1 MSSTPAH
8 ALSANAA
15 GTVTALER
23 GIAVLRCFT
32 QDVPSLSNAELS
44 LRTGIPK
51 PTVTRLATTLVA
63 LGMLRQDPAT
73 ERFALA
79 AGVVPLANAFLAQV
93 DVRAVARPHMA
104 ALAERFGG
112 AVYLAVRDEL
122 DMVLI
127 EIARS
132 RSASLRSNHEL
143 GARIALRESALGRAY
158 LCALAAH
165 DEPAHARLMARLVRA
180 DRAAHA
186 RAAPGLA
193 QAQADFVQ
201 DGLCLS
207 LGEVSPLVHSVAVP
221 LEDARGEVL
230 ALNFGAPGFA
240 MPEGFLRHTVGPALR
255 EAVEAIQRE
264 MLGR

>member
-1 MSSTPAH
+1 MPSTPVH
-8 ALSANAA
+8 ALPANAA

-32 QDVPSLSNAELS
+32 ETIPTLSNAELS

-51 PTVTRLATTLVA
+51 PTVTRLATTLVS
-63 LGMLRQDPAT
+63 LGMLRQDPVT

-79 AGVVPLANAFLAQV
+79 AGVVPLASAFLAHV

-104 ALAERFGG
+104 ALAERFSG
-112 AVYLAVRDEL
+112 AVYLAVRDDL

-132 RSASLRSNHEL
+132 RSATLRSNHEL
-143 GARIALRESALGRAY
+143 GARIAMRESALGRAY

-165 DEPAHARLMARLVRA
+165 DASAHARLVAQLARA
-180 DRAAHA
+180 DRAAHE
-186 RAAPGLA
+186 RAAAGLA
-193 QAQADFVQ
+193 QAQADFAQ

-221 LEDARGEVL
+221 LEDARGDLL
-230 ALNFGAPGFA
+230 ALNFGAPSFA
-240 MPEGFLRHTVGPALR
+240 MPEGYLRDTVGPALR
-255 EAVEAIQRE
+255 EAVEAMRQE